1 MYSVSI
7 ATMQG
12 CYNSVLQSCLPLN
25 PPFPVGV
32 LVESVPP
39 KVGEG
44 ERGSG
49 GECGGGSGVMFVT
62 QAAATPYIHTT
73 HTHIKF

>member
-25 PPFPVGV
+25 LSFPVGV

-44 ERGSG
+44 ERGR
-49 GECGGGSGVMFVT
+49 EGGGSGVMFVT
-62 QAAATPYIHTT
+62 QAAAIPYIHTT